1 MVGQYQLFLWLAV
14 FPVFSSGWEI
24 RVTDLP
30 LIMGVFGP
38 AEISVVVVS
47 MVLFEEK
54 REAYTQWAAN
64 GMRIYPFRTTP

>member
-1 MVGQYQLFLWLAV
+1 
-14 FPVFSSGWEI
+14 
-24 RVTDLP
+24 VTDLP